1 MKAASS
7 SFVRGLIAWALLA
20 VASACQD
27 YPTTTRVQRD
37 EAKASVRYGT
47 ASSSVS
53 AISPQGITAMS
64 MVSVPSG
71 KRALLYHSDGF
82 PQATSLETNLV
93 STGLFTS
100 SNIDIL
106 AMTSAP
112 PSLATLGIYD
122 CVIAWT
128 NSSPPNP
135 AAQGDRLKEYVDAGG
150 GVVLAVYGYSSPTN
164 PWELQGGIT
173 NPGYSPFDLTTSPL
187 TVFPRSLNFATAL
200 TTHPILNGVS
210 DFTYGGN
217 VNYVNVTLD
226 PGATLVGRDHLGI
239 PVIGVNAAANVAG
252 INLYP
257 GGVFTLSP
265 GVYRSIANAC
275 VSTADQSTANQAPS
289 ADPGGPYPADEGS
302 TVSFDGSASSDPD
315 GDAVTFAWDFGDG
328 DTGTGATPSHAYG
341 DNGAYTISL
350 TVDDGNGGRHV
361 ATTTATISN
370 VAPSVGALV
379 VPTNPLA
386 LVSGGTVSM
395 ITVPYSDPGTFDT
408 HTGALACDGGSAGAV
423 TASGGSATGSCTF
436 TAAGVYTVAMSVTDD
451 DGGTDT
457 ETAAAYIVIY
467 DPSAG
472 FVTGGGWITSPAG
485 AYADDPSLS
494 GKATFGFVSRYQKGA
509 TVPIGSTEFQFHAA
523 SFDFKSTSYQWLVI
537 AGARAQYKGE
547 GGIAGRTGAYGFLLT
562 AIDGAVNGGGGV
574 DKFRIKVWDLV
585 SGNVVY
591 DNQIGQTDVS
601 GAATALGGGS
611 IVVHAK

>member
-7 SFVRGLIAWALLA
+7 SFVRGLIAWAFLA

-37 EAKASVRYGT
+37 EAKASARYGT

-64 MVSVPSG
+64 MVYVPSG
-71 KRALLYHSDGF
+71 KRALLYHSDQ
-82 PQATSLETNLV
+82 PYYAASLETNLV

-128 NSSPPNP
+128 NTSPPNP

-217 VNYVNVTLD
+217 INYVNVKLD
-226 PGATLVGRDHLGI
+226 PGATLVGRDHLGV

-289 ADPGGPYPADEGS
+289 ANPGGPYAADEGS

-350 TVDDGNGGRHV
+350 TVDDGNSGRHV
-361 ATTTATISN
+361 ATTTAIISN

-395 ITVPYSDPGTFDT
+395 ITVPYSDPGTSDT
-408 HTGALACDGGSAGAV
+408 HTGALACADGSAGAV
-423 TASGGSATGSCTF
+423 TASGGIATGSCTF
-436 TAAGVYTVAMSVTDD
+436 TAAGVYTVAMTVTDD

-509 TVPIGSTEFQFHAA
+509 TIPSGNTEFQFHAA

-562 AIDGAVNGGGGV
+562 AIDGAVDGGGGV